1 VRLAFYNR
9 SIISKK
15 SLMNFRFS
23 SVSVT
28 TVGVLLAMTSSTVTV
43 AQEICDFISLAT
55 ITSKFPASAPWR
67 VTNGGSGACAFEG
80 QQREDGTIRSVILN
94 FTQQVQD
101 TPQEAVE
108 MMRTMREEFVE
119 EYDLEKN
126 PKLGSEGFYM
136 LPKGKPVKDSL
147 SWWSHRGRMVL
158 SGLMLTPGDG
168 RISAADRENLT
179 DVLSTTLALTA
190 APRAHAKAAQC
201 PYFDDAI
208 LKKLLPGAKQ
218 KVQQFG
224 NNSCLAEGDNGV
236 IVMLTRLE
244 ARSKDTF
251 MSQTKNEAKACAT
264 EQPTGMGDAAFLTHA
279 CTHGGNPSA
288 SIKFLK
294 GNFAFDVS
302 LLPGKEP
309 TAAQRAE
316 LVSLGRH
323 IFGLK

>member
-1 VRLAFYNR
+1 
-9 SIISKK
+9 
-15 SLMNFRFS
+15 MNFRFS
-23 SVSVT
+23 SITASVV
-28 TVGVLLAMTSSTVTV
+28 TVFHALTLSAVTV
-43 AQEICDFISLAT
+43 AQETCDFISIAT

-67 VTNGGSGACAFEG
+67 VTNGGTGACAFEG
-80 QQREDGTIRSVILN
+80 QQREGSTIRSVILK

-101 TPQEAVE
+101 TPEEAVE
-108 MMRTMREEFVE
+108 MMQTMKEAFIPD
-119 EYDLEKN
+119 YDLEKN

-136 LPKGKPVKDSL
+136 LPKGKPMKDSL
-147 SWWSHRGRMVL
+147 WWWSHRGRMVL
-158 SGLMLTPGDG
+158 SGMMVTPGG
-168 RISAADRENLT
+168 ATISPTDRENLT

-244 ARSKDTF
+244 VRSKDAF
-251 MSQTKNEAKACAT
+251 VSQAKGEAKACSV
-264 EQPTGMGDAAFLTHA
+264 EQPAGMGDAAFLMFA
-279 CTHGGNPSA
+279 CKSGGNPSA

-294 GNFAFDVS
+294 GGDAFDVS

-309 TAAQRAE
+309 TAAQRAD